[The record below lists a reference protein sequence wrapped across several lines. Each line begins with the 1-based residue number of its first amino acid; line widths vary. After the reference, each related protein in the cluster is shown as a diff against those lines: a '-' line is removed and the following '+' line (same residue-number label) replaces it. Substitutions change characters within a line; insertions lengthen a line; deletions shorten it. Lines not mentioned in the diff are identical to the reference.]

1 MQDEATPTPEGNAED
16 ETMPFLEWRELIQS
30 SNVDDRSIAANM
42 LPEGG
47 DDEEVVALLAAA
59 LGDADEL
66 VRTCA
71 ADSLGNCY
79 LESAREAL
87 RKAAATEKSELALSY
102 ILVSLAII
110 GELHDIQLMLPYLHD
125 SSTSHRLKVN
135 AAEAVQRIVLDKVG
149 YPMLRGALGV
159 YDPKYGW
166 SSNPLIRTVDS
177 YREFVA
183 AVKSE
188 ALAKLEH
195 AKHRKD
201 LEEIEKL
208 IGEPL
213 PKDNQQ
219 P

>member
-1 MQDEATPTPEGNAED
+1 MQNEITPKPEGHTEE
-16 ETMPFLEWRELIQS
+16 ETLPFTEWRELIQS
-30 SNVDDRSIAANM
+30 PDVHDRSTAANM

-59 LGDADEL
+59 LGDVDEL

-71 ADSLGNCY
+71 ADSLGSCH

-87 RKAAATEKSELALSY
+87 RKAATTEKSHLALSY
-102 ILVSLAII
+102 ILVSLAMI

-125 SSTSHRLKVN
+125 SSTSHRLRID
-135 AAEAVQRIVLDKVG
+135 AAEAVQRLVLDKVG

-195 AKHRKD
+195 AEYRSD
-201 LEEIEKL
+201 LERLRKL

-213 PKDNQQ
+213 PKDN
-219 P
+219 

>member
-1 MQDEATPTPEGNAED
+1 MQNETTPTSVGHTEEY
-16 ETMPFLEWRELIQS
+16 TLPFAEWRELIQS
-30 SNVDDRSIAANM
+30 PDVHNRSHAANM

-47 DDEEVVALLAAA
+47 DDEEVVALLTAA
-59 LGDADEL
+59 LGDADEF

-71 ADSLGNCY
+71 ADSLGNCH
-79 LESAREAL
+79 LDSAREAL

-102 ILVSLAII
+102 ILVSLAMI

-149 YPMLRGALGV
+149 YPMLREAFGV

-166 SSNPLIRTVDS
+166 SAEPLIRTVDS

-195 AKHRKD
+195 AKYPKD
-201 LEEIEKL
+201 LDEIERL